1 MVADGYTTDDILYL
15 WKSTGPVQI
24 AKNLS
29 LPRFSIENYASSY
42 CNVKTNTGKWR
53 KIENGTSIGIL
64 ITCSLRHYIQNA
76 FAKCR
81 KAFSQP
87 FSAYLISKFA
97 KLSYLKDETPNTC
110 DRRI

>member
-42 CNVKTNTGKWR
+42 CNVKTNTGK
-53 KIENGTSIGIL
+53 
-64 ITCSLRHYIQNA
+64 
-76 FAKCR
+76 
-81 KAFSQP
+81 
-87 FSAYLISKFA
+87 
-97 KLSYLKDETPNTC
+97 
-110 DRRI
+110 